1 MIQYRASHNHIRSP
15 GVAGLICQKLT
26 LRFRFMKRMPTGE
39 CPEGVAVGRARQ
51 QVWQKK
57 L

>member
-1 MIQYRASHNHIRSP
+1 MIQYHASHNHIRSP